1 MQCKWAKFFG
11 GNQRELIS
19 ISWGCASSLLEA
31 LDLRIS
37 GVFSSPVHC
46 VILWFQLISVFA
58 GFCSG
63 CAAQGGS
70 VRTRVCLLMLPLL
83 QAWIQ
88 SPKPAE
94 LLCLLCFQSSSVHTE
109 SAGAGVS
116 CCFGGYYQEM
126 LTLRLPLF
134 STSHHHTWRINL
146 WNTIW
151 SSQPCTSPAQLFNI
165 PQPCGSWS
173 AFSAPSL
180 AQFRSHW
187 GSSWP

>member
-1 MQCKWAKFFG
+1 MCQFPAG
-11 GNQRELIS
+11 S
-19 ISWGCASSLLEA
+19 IGLEDLRGLFQPSSLCDSVIPAHLCVCWFLLWMCSSGWLCENQGVLA
-31 LDLRIS
+31 DAPFAPGLD
-37 GVFSSPVHC
+37 
-46 VILWFQLISVFA
+46 SV
-58 GFCSG
+58 S
-63 CAAQGGS
+63 
-70 VRTRVCLLMLPLL
+70 
-83 QAWIQ
+83 
-88 SPKPAE
+88 KPAE

-126 LTLRLPLF
+126 LTRSLPLF

-165 PQPCGSWS
+165 PQPWGSWS